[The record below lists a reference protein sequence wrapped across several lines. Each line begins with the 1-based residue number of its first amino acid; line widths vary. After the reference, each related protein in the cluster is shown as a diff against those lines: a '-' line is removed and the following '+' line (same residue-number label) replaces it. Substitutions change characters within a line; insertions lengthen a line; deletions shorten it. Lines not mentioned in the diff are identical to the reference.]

1 MSPPTRSGPREA
13 KVDDATDA
21 EAALKS
27 RDDIEEGR
35 SRLIDVGPRRRML
48 LPMPADGS
56 VVQPSSWRL
65 FLLVAGALAGG
76 ALVLR
81 LLHGTGLP
89 EVQNFLLVT
98 SSLLIEAFPFILLG
112 AVVGAFIETFVS
124 PRLFERGASL
134 PRPLQ
139 LPLAGLGGFAF
150 PVCECGSVPVARR
163 LILKGLSP
171 HAGITFMLA
180 VPILNPIVLWSTA
193 VAYRGSSMVRM
204 VVGRGLL
211 GFLVAVAVGWVV
223 GRQIDPKALSGADP
237 SRADRDC
244 QDGSHCVHTEHH
256 VSETPRLGRFMGQVS
271 ADFLI

>member
-1 MSPPTRSGPREA
+1 MSAPAVACCFRCPGWVCRSAQFMAAVPPRGRGP
-13 KVDDATDA
+13 
-21 EAALKS
+21 
-27 RDDIEEGR
+27 GR
-35 SRLIDVGPRRRML
+35 RGPCA
-48 LPMPADGS
+48 PP
-56 VVQPSSWRL
+56 P
-65 FLLVAGALAGG
+65 
-76 ALVLR
+76 
-81 LLHGTGLP
+81 HGTGLP

-180 VPILNPIVLWSTA
+180 VPPFSIRSSCGRRPLPTA
-193 VAYRGSSMVRM
+193 VRAWCGWWWGVVSWGSWSQ
-204 VVGRGLL
+204 
-211 GFLVAVAVGWVV
+211 W
-223 GRQIDPKALSGADP
+223 P
-237 SRADRDC
+237 S
-244 QDGSHCVHTEHH
+244 DG
-256 VSETPRLGRFMGQVS
+256 
-271 ADFLI
+271 